1 MRSSGSGTAEILP
14 RLEAFDAEFNL
25 EHEVFLLPQRGA
37 GARLL
42 AVIGV
47 LLGVAVVSAL
57 ALAWQNGDE
66 RLRSLIRSVPLSEQT
81 GSDEKPEQQIDRL
94 TREVA
99 ALKDEIKQLTEAQSQ
114 PVERGASSS
123 TGEDEGADHAASH
136 WYSDPVVL
144 SYGIA
149 GQPGSAAVSAPPR
162 RQGTA
167 RQETR
172 NTRKRESAS
181 PLSLE
186 APQ

>member
-1 MRSSGSGTAEILP
+1 MP
-14 RLEAFDAEFNL
+14 RLEAFDAEFGV
-25 EHEVFLLPQRGA
+25 EHEVLLLPQRRT

-42 AVIGV
+42 AVVGV
-47 LLGVAVVSAL
+47 LLGVGVVSAL

-66 RLRSLIRSVPLSEQT
+66 RLLSLIRSAPLTAQT
-81 GSDEKPEQQIDRL
+81 GSGERPEQQIDRL

-99 ALKDEIKQLTEAQSQ
+99 ALKNEIRQLTEAQSQ
-114 PVERGASSS
+114 TIERGAPLS
-123 TGEDEGADHAASH
+123 TGEDEPADPVASH
-136 WYSDPVVL
+136 WYSDPVAL

-149 GQPGSAAVSAPPR
+149 GQPSPAVASAPPR

-172 NTRKRESAS
+172 NTRKRESAA